1 MQLCMIRLK
10 VGVFEVLQGEATMMY
25 CCSNSKC
32 VCVCVCVCVYRKM
45 KGIVWKYI
53 SLTCVVS
60 GFTGAGHN
68 LAQ

>member
-32 VCVCVCVCVYRKM
+32 VCVCVCLCVPQDEGYCMEVHITHLCGEWLHR
-45 KGIVWKYI
+45 
-53 SLTCVVS
+53 SRS
-60 GFTGAGHN
+60 
-68 LAQ
+68 